1 MFSFRFACVPGVVV
15 NVLGFSPVCG
25 LSCFRLTLL
34 HGNAFYFFFQLFQ
47 MFYQRRQYSIFENLL
62 EWAVYVLAII
72 YVADEFDVPLV
83 NR

>member
-1 MFSFRFACVPGVVV
+1 MGMPFI
-15 NVLGFSPVCG
+15 
-25 LSCFRLTLL
+25 
-34 HGNAFYFFFQLFQ
+34 FFFQLFQ
-47 MFYQRRQYSIFENLL
+47 MFYQRRQYSIFENFL

>member
-1 MFSFRFACVPGVVV
+1 MLFHVSHQHCYMGMPFI
-15 NVLGFSPVCG
+15 S
-25 LSCFRLTLL
+25 
-34 HGNAFYFFFQLFQ
+34 FFQLFQ

>member
-1 MFSFRFACVPGVVV
+1 MFSFRFACIPGVVV
-15 NVLGFSPVCG
+15 NVLGFSV
-25 LSCFRLTLL
+25 SDQ
-34 HGNAFYFFFQLFQ
+34 HFYMGMPFIFFCQLFQ